1 MDTKQTPTKFSKSTF
16 SELSASEL
24 NHISGGNWWTIFLN
38 SLHQNL
44 IISLVAIGGQFFLI
58 N

>member
-1 MDTKQTPTKFSKSTF
+1 MDNF

-38 SLHQNL
+38 KLAFDARRN
-44 IISLVAIGGQFFLI
+44 
-58 N
+58 